1 MAECAKDGLLHLL
14 AATAQA
20 DPPDGAAAAAW
31 EAFTIAPTQ
40 QSEAAGSL
48 IFQGDTFPSN
58 LFPKGGFS
66 PFPAFPV
73 HAQHLQPTYATAM
86 AMNTEEQSRVW
97 QQ

>member
-20 DPPDGAAAAAW
+20 DPPDGAAAAAL
-31 EAFTIAPTQ
+31 EAFTIAPT